1 MYRIIIILHFLLLS
15 VTNCLSQAI
24 PDSLF
29 LPAIADPIY
38 PSSSGPVIHIDEA
51 HHNYHTAAERFFPFA
66 KCLQAD
72 GYRIAVNK
80 NRFTPESL
88 EGIKILV
95 ISNAIHQNNLHS
107 WNNPVLSAFDSS
119 EVSVLQE
126 WVENGGRL
134 FLIADHMPF
143 GGAARELASVFGFE
157 LCNCFAMDSRK
168 RRIEYF
174 TRSEAGLSDNDWTRE
189 DYPSGELDSI
199 VSFTGSAF
207 KIPKQAIPVLKLNDY
222 RILSPEQ
229 AWQFNENTK
238 EESSEDYYQLAVL
251 KYGNGKVILSGEAAM
266 FTAQLAGATKVGMNS
281 EEAKHNISLLRK
293 LMRWLSKDLPQQ

>member
-1 MYRIIIILHFLLLS
+1 MYRIIIILHLLLLP
-15 VTNCLSQAI
+15 VTGCLSQAV

-29 LPAIADPIY
+29 NPDITDPVF
-38 PSSSGPVIHIDEA
+38 PHATGPVIHIDEA
-51 HHNYHTAAERFFPFA
+51 HNNYHTAGERYLPFA
-66 KCLQAD
+66 KSLRSD

-88 EGIKILV
+88 TGIKILV

-119 EVSVLQE
+119 EVPAVQE
-126 WVENGGRL
+126 WVVKGGRL

-143 GGAARELASVFGFE
+143 GGAAGELASAFGFE

-168 RRIEYF
+168 RPLEFF
-174 TRSEAGLSDNDWTRE
+174 TRSETSLLDNELTGDK
-189 DYPSGELDSI
+189 YIPGALDSI

-207 KIPKQAIPVLKLNDY
+207 KIPSTAIPVLKLNDY

-229 AWQFNENTK
+229 AWQFNEDTK
-238 EESSEDYYQLAVL
+238 EESSEDYFQLAAL
-251 KYGNGKVILSGEAAM
+251 EYGKGKVILSGEAAM
-266 FTAQLAGATKVGMNS
+266 FTAQLSGGNKVGMNS
-281 EEAKHNISLLRK
+281 KAAKYNIRLLRK
-293 LMRWLSKDLPQQ
+293 LMRWLSS